1 MNGVTFSA
9 VPKTNPELVVIVCSG
24 KSVSEFNLKNI
35 PDTATIIAVN
45 GAGKFCPRIDYWF
58 TSDPWGLDGKQ
69 LPLNKS
75 CEMWAAVNDTFAT
88 KASTIKDYKNSPNR
102 NVKFLQRIISHNRPN
117 VSSETA
123 YSLCLSEDSRC
134 ISAGNSG
141 YGAINFAYHL
151 GAKNIIILGMDGD
164 IGYFYSNTEKNRPL
178 TYLQQMID
186 STVDQ
191 ITKSGITVINASPNS
206 VISTYPKM
214 TPEQAFI
221 KVCGQS
227 YTAASHPEPLIT
239 TQSNGV
245 PIIACVLKRSPT
257 YTVEYVN
264 NLYNMVKSNTTIDF
278 EFYCFTDDRSD
289 LISDIKVIPLKNGY
303 SGWWNKIEL
312 FNKENLA
319 DRNIF
324 FMDLDTIIVGN
335 IDHII
340 SRKYNMAGLRDFY
353 HPDRFASGLMAWTQ
367 KGKYKIYERFVL
379 SAASIIRNSTMGDQE
394 YIGKCV
400 GKEAEFLQ
408 DIFPNQIV
416 SYKAHCL
423 KRGEDMIPEGARIIC
438 FHGTPK
444 PQDLKINSVIKKYW
458 TVNGND

>member
-24 KSVSEFNLKNI
+24 KSVSQFDLRKI
-35 PDTATIIAVN
+35 PDSATIIAVN

-75 CEMWAAVNDTFAT
+75 CEMWAAVNDTYAT
-88 KASTIKDYKNSPNR
+88 KAATIKDYKNSPNK
-102 NVKFLQRIISHNRPN
+102 NVKFLQRIISHNRPS

-123 YSLCLSEDSRC
+123 YSLGLSEDNRC

-151 GAKNIIILGMDGD
+151 GAKSIIILGMDGD

-186 STVDQ
+186 STLEQMNKAGVN
-191 ITKSGITVINASPNS
+191 VINASVNS
-206 VISTYPKM
+206 AITTYPRM
-214 TPEQAFI
+214 TAERAFAEI
-221 KVCGQS
+221 CGDS
-227 YTAASHPEPLIT
+227 YTNKSYEPVNII
-239 TQSNGV
+239 QPNAV
-245 PIIACVLKRSPT
+245 PIIACVLKRSPI

-264 NLYNMVKSNTTIDF
+264 NLYKMVKANTTIDF
-278 EFYCFTDDRSD
+278 EFVCFTDDQTD
-289 LISDIKVIPLKNGY
+289 LKPEIKVIPLKNGY
-303 SGWWNKIEL
+303 SGWWNKIEM
-312 FNKENLA
+312 FNKDNLS

-324 FMDLDTIIVGN
+324 FMDLDTVIVDN

-340 SRKYNMAGLRDFY
+340 SRTYNMAGIRDFY
-353 HPDRFASGLMAWTQ
+353 QPDRFASGLMAWAQ

-379 SAASIIRNSTMGDQE
+379 SSAAIIRNSTMGDQE

-408 DIFPNQIV
+408 DIFPNEIV

-423 KRGEDMIPEGARIIC
+423 KRGEEVIPPGAKIIC
-438 FHGTPK
+438 FHGVPK
-444 PQDLKINSVIKKYW
+444 PKDLKINSVIRKYW
-458 TVNGND
+458 TTDGND